1 MDDSRC
7 DIRRRFKDFWM
18 GDASLTAFLFLLFVA
33 IFLAP
38 FVDSL
43 PVRLLSS
50 LILMLLMVSGV
61 INMSRLPTV
70 RYLSG
75 MIAGMAITLRL
86 MMHFSPSPALS
97 RWGTFASLSF
107 LAMLTL
113 AILYR
118 VFSDSG
124 PVSVHKVRGAIA
136 AYLLIGI
143 TWAFIYGLLDQIL
156 PNAFSLPADGGE
168 YSIKRQGTITY
179 FSFITLTTLGYG
191 DITPTHEI
199 SRMFAVMEALIGQL
213 YPATLLARLVS
224 LQIAPEGARAD
235 LPAGE
240 P

>member
-1 MDDSRC
+1 MTNFLS
-7 DIRRRFKDFWM
+7 DIRRRFKDFWE
-18 GDASLTAFLFLLFVA
+18 GDTSLTSFLFLLFVA

-38 FVDSL
+38 FADSL

-50 LILMLLMVSGV
+50 VILMLLMVSGV
-61 INMSRLPTV
+61 INISRQPAV

-75 MIAGMAITLRL
+75 MIAGIAIALRF
-86 MMHFSPSPALS
+86 MMHFSPSPAIS
-97 RWGTFASLSF
+97 RWGTFASFAF
-107 LAMLTL
+107 LALLTL
-113 AILYR
+113 AVLSR

-124 PVSVHKVRGAIA
+124 PVTAHKVRGAVA

-143 TWAFIYGLLDQIL
+143 TWAFIYGLLDQFL

-179 FSFITLTTLGYG
+179 FSFVTLTTLGYG

-224 LQIAPEGARAD
+224 LEIAPDGARAD
-235 LPAGE
+235 LPAGD

>member
-1 MDDSRC
+1 MKNSRAE
-7 DIRRRFKDFWM
+7 IFRRFKDFWL
-18 GDASLTAFLFLLFVA
+18 GDASLTAFLFLLFIA

-61 INMSRLPTV
+61 INISRQAAV

-75 MIAGMAITLRL
+75 MIASMAIALRL
-86 MMHFSPSPALS
+86 MMHFSPSPAIS
-97 RWGTFASLSF
+97 RWGTFASLVF

-113 AILYR
+113 VTLYK

-124 PVSVHKVRGAIA
+124 PVTAHKIRGAVA

-199 SRMFAVMEALIGQL
+199 SRMFAVMEGLIGQL

-224 LQIAPEGARAD
+224 MEIAPDGARAD
-235 LPAGE
+235 LSTGE

>member
-1 MDDSRC
+1 MKNSRS
-7 DIRRRFKDFWM
+7 DIRRRFTDFWE
-18 GDASLTAFLFLLFVA
+18 GDASLTSFLFLLFVA

-61 INMSRLPTV
+61 INMSRQPAV

-75 MIAGMAITLRL
+75 MIAGMAIALRL

-97 RWGTFASLSF
+97 RWGTFASLVF

-113 AILYR
+113 VTLHR

-124 PVSVHKVRGAIA
+124 PVTAHKIRGAVA

-143 TWAFIYGLLDQIL
+143 TWAFIYGLLDQLL
-156 PNAFSLPADGGE
+156 PNAFNLPADGGE

-199 SRMFAVMEALIGQL
+199 SRMFAVMEGLIGQL

-235 LPAGE
+235 LSTGE